1 MAKSKVKDKQ
11 PVRVSALLPTENDFI
26 VDYANLRLQ
35 ERKNLT
41 AIQVLAYTGQHET
54 AAAAIG
60 KSLGIECPI
69 EPGICNSDD
78 HLQLTWNGPNSWM
91 IIAGDAESGYKPDGL
106 LETLKKAVGERA
118 AVIDQ
123 SHGRCGLRLSGKHAR
138 AVMAKNCAIDLHP
151 RAFKTGNCALTPVA
165 HMSALVVQV
174 DDTPCYDLFIARSLA
189 RSFAHAIE
197 HACKEFAT

>member
-1 MAKSKVKDKQ
+1 VAKAKVKDM
-11 PVRVSALLPTENDFI
+11 PVRVSPLLPTDSDFI
-26 VDYANLRLQ
+26 VDDADLRLQ

-41 AIQVLAYTGQHET
+41 AIQVLAYTDQYET
-54 AAAAIG
+54 AAAAIS
-60 KSLGIECPI
+60 KALGIECPVV
-69 EPGICNSDD
+69 PGTFGSND
-78 HLQLTWNGPNSWM
+78 HTQVIWNGPNSWM
-91 IIAGDAESGYKPDGL
+91 IIAGDVESEHKPGGL
-106 LETLKKAVGERA
+106 LETLKKAVGEQA

-151 RAFKTGNCALTPVA
+151 RSFKSGNCALTPVA

-189 RSFAHAIE
+189 RSFAHAIV
-197 HACKEFAT
+197 HACKEFVV

>member
-1 MAKSKVKDKQ
+1 MAKSKVKDK

-35 ERKNLT
+35 QRKNLT

-60 KSLGIECPI
+60 KALGIECPI

-91 IIAGDAESGYKPDGL
+91 IIAGDAESGYKPGGL
-106 LETLKKAVGERA
+106 LETLKKAVGEQA

-138 AVMAKNCAIDLHP
+138 VVMAKNCAIDLHP
-151 RAFKTGNCALTPVA
+151 RAFKPGNCALTSVA

-174 DDTPCYDLFIARSLA
+174 DDTPCYDLFITRSLA